1 VLALGD
7 ETRLPPLPAAP
18 AAFVG
23 RVVPTATVVGSAD
36 RVIVRPLA
44 DLPRRDV
51 VAVAGV
57 ARPERFW
64 NVLAR
69 LGVAPSERLRFPDHH
84 PYTPADAAR
93 IRDAAGSRAIVTT
106 EKDLVKL
113 ARLDHE
119 LARRLHALRVDV
131 EVEQGEALVDRL
143 LAPPEVAL
151 RPD

>member
-1 VLALGD
+1 MPSG
-7 ETRLPPLPAAP
+7 PAP
-18 AAFVG
+18 FVG
-23 RVVPTATVVGSAD
+23 RVVPTATVVPSAEG
-36 RVIVRPLA
+36 VLVRSLD

-64 NVLAR
+64 DVLAR
-69 LGVAPSERLRFPDHH
+69 LGVHPSERLRFPDHH
-84 PYTPADAAR
+84 PYAPADAAR
-93 IRDAAGSRAIVTT
+93 IRDVAGARAIVTT

-113 ARLDHE
+113 ARLDAD
-119 LARRLHALRVDV
+119 LTRRLHALRVDV